1 MKKMM
6 FLMAMISGIIAI
18 SGCEKTPEG
27 PDQKDPVLQ
36 TFEVS
41 VDAVSRTAVTYSVTP
56 TLNDKEYVVVVKT
69 AESVAGLEDEA
80 LVEKI
85 FDEIEASA
93 ASSGNTLAEQ
103 MNKIACKGAVKSA
116 EVKGLAVNTAYV
128 LVVFGVD
135 PAQEWASTTFPVVK
149 EFSTQPVNKVDC
161 TFDVTATVEMNTVD
175 FTVSPSD
182 KNIRWHLLTV
192 MKSMYDGYIDPAGD
206 YRWDTETFYQAYAE
220 NEMSQ
225 YLGAGYSEEEVL
237 QIMYLQGDQN
247 LHAEG
252 LNTQT
257 EYVYLVAGFDIDADN
272 IFLVT
277 DVTVGSYVT
286 ENVAKSSMTF
296 DISVTDI
303 EQVRAA
309 IKITPSTDDETFCWM
324 CQPYDGVQTPDEVM
338 DNIVAANKM
347 WFDMGFMLYKGV
359 QDYTG
364 GPESQFKYKLD
375 MPDTEYCV
383 IAFGYA
389 GGVTT
394 DPEMV
399 TFRTLPGGAP
409 EDCVF
414 EANVTD
420 VTPYTVDFE
429 VVPTDNT
436 VYYTADICVAAE
448 YNEVQVI
455 GDIENGIQQMV
466 QMQQMFDPNAT
477 VTQVIGMYYWSGANS
492 MGADGLSPDTE
503 YMLYVCALD
512 AKTGKVAAIQTFDPF
527 VKTSPL
533 GNTVPTIELVGYY
546 SGDDEA
552 GAIFGQPDATA
563 GKSIAVVKYGAP
575 ADATAVFSSIITG
588 DATDLS
594 VYDDAYLM
602 GMIGSSYW
610 SQMDMTQPYSFF
622 VLNWE
627 EDNTVVSYAEDA
639 AGNLGVLARKLIRAT
654 AQEKGNIDDL
664 KALVDELNSKT
675 RTTRCAASVEFTEAK
690 PKVTL
695 KGKADV
701 AGRDFDVEAPAMI
714 AAPQSAIKAG
724 HIMMLDHVAPYWTR

>member
-1 MKKMM
+1 
-6 FLMAMISGIIAI
+6 
-18 SGCEKTPEG
+18 
-27 PDQKDPVLQ
+27 
-36 TFEVS
+36 
-41 VDAVSRTAVTYSVTP
+41 
-56 TLNDKEYVVVVKT
+56 
-69 AESVAGLEDEA
+69 
-80 LVEKI
+80 
-85 FDEIEASA
+85 
-93 ASSGNTLAEQ
+93 
-103 MNKIACKGAVKSA
+103 
-116 EVKGLAVNTAYV
+116 
-128 LVVFGVD
+128 
-135 PAQEWASTTFPVVK
+135 
-149 EFSTQPVNKVDC
+149 
-161 TFDVTATVEMNTVD
+161 
-175 FTVSPSD
+175 
-182 KNIRWHLLTV
+182 
-192 MKSMYDGYIDPAGD
+192 
-206 YRWDTETFYQAYAE
+206 
-220 NEMSQ
+220 
-225 YLGAGYSEEEVL
+225 
-237 QIMYLQGDQN
+237 MYLQGDKN

-296 DISVTDI
+296 DISVTDV

-477 VTQVIGMYYWSGANS
+477 VTQVIGMYYWSGVNS

-610 SQMDMTQPYSFF
+610 NQMDMTQPYSFF

-639 AGNLGVLARKLIRAT
+639 AGNLGALARKLIRAT

-675 RTTRCAASVEFTEAK
+675 RTTLCAASVEFTEAK

-701 AGRDFDVEAPAMI
+701 ADRDFDVEAPAMI